1 MKTCSRNRGCN
12 TQTGK
17 KTGMQD
23 THKPNT
29 IEPTSLPT
37 QPKQTQNPKILNQ
50 THKKYPFWINPDST
64 HMQMQSWR
72 TIRWRPFTYLT
83 SGSLNQGFLCEQD
96 GGSGGAEE
104 DIKSYQILGAKI
116 LSEKKKEAREKLF
129 VSLVGWT
136 NVLVH

>member
-37 QPKQTQNPKILNQ
+37 QPKQTQNPQNPKSNTQKIPILNKPRFNA
-50 THKKYPFWINPDST
+50 HADAVMKDNPVK
-64 HMQMQSWR
+64 
-72 TIRWRPFTYLT
+72 TIHLPYKWFTQFTQKRMSRVL
-83 SGSLNQGFLCEQD
+83 SDHFPILLE
-96 GGSGGAEE
+96 GGS
-104 DIKSYQILGAKI
+104 
-116 LSEKKKEAREKLF
+116 
-129 VSLVGWT
+129 
-136 NVLVH
+136 